1 MVVFAL
7 LIALVVLGILAVAIF
22 SIWGIPF
29 VVLLLAILAGYLIAA
44 RRKDASVGRL
54 EHAKPKEP
62 TGIPRK
68 GSGDTQTSNERVGQS

>member
-7 LIALVVLGILAVAIF
+7 LFALIVLGLLATAVF

-29 VVLLLAILAGYLIAA
+29 VVLFIAILGGYLIAA
-44 RRKDASVGRL
+44 RRKDPSVGRL

-68 GSGDTQTSNERVGQS
+68 GSGDAQTSNERVGQS

>member
-1 MVVFAL
+1 MAVFAI
-7 LIALVVLGILAVAIF
+7 LIALIVLGIIATAVL

-29 VVLLLAILAGYLIAA
+29 VVLFAAILAGYLLAA
-44 RRKDASVGRL
+44 RRKDPTVGRL

-68 GSGDTQTSNERVGQS
+68 GTGDAQTSNERVGQS